1 MTFFP
6 LIIVI
11 TEHEQNLTFCVYD
24 STVIYKVFIVLH
36 RFPQYSAGNISVINC
51 CPKSVSII
59 YISLHKMVEYEPNI
73 RPGFHILT
81 LRTFDL
87 ITVASTPFFLVLY
100 HLDAYFCFPASFIS
114 QTCCKNNLVSIKYTC
129 VNYI

>member
-1 MTFFP
+1 
-6 LIIVI
+6 
-11 TEHEQNLTFCVYD
+11 
-24 STVIYKVFIVLH
+24 
-36 RFPQYSAGNISVINC
+36 
-51 CPKSVSII
+51 
-59 YISLHKMVEYEPNI
+59 MVEYEPNI

-87 ITVASTPFFLVLY
+87 ITVASSPFFLVLY

-129 VNYI
+129 VKGIISMKIRIILYCFECRDMLRL